1 MEEPMQTDGHESI
14 CRLIDKFLAR
24 DISGAEE
31 QSIRQHLG
39 ACSSC
44 QEYLEAS
51 NRAVAG
57 LGGFAFETDPGLQ
70 DRIVAALT
78 VRAAQL
84 ETQRLSHRELAWSYI
99 AALIL
104 TLAGSFAAMQLGGQ
118 LANAFSAT
126 RQEIQLG
133 LIAVWIVPS
142 VCFCLLLPT
151 LPMLSKRWM
160 NAKGVSL

>member
-1 MEEPMQTDGHESI
+1 MQTDGHEAI
-14 CRLIDKFLAR
+14 CRLIDKFLAG

-31 QSIRQHLG
+31 QSLRQHLG
-39 ACSSC
+39 ACSTC
-44 QEYLEAS
+44 LQYLDAS
-51 NRAVAG
+51 NRAIAG

-84 ETQRLSHRELAWSYI
+84 ETQRLSHRKLAWSYI

-104 TLAGSFAAMQLGGQ
+104 TLVGSFAAMQMGGQ
-118 LANAFSAT
+118 LASAFSAT
-126 RQEIQLG
+126 RQEVQLG

-142 VCFCLLLPT
+142 VCFCLFLPI

-160 NAKGVSL
+160 HAKGFTL